1 MVAGR
6 KPSVST
12 GIYSPGEIHSDGDLA
27 GPFEASKPAELGPE
41 RLSKAA
47 RRTKLSMRKIGALQ
61 TRERPYAVWDSVL
74 PSFGVYVAASGRK
87 TFIAQTRIRGISR
100 RTTLGLYPD
109 HHIDAIRPTARLW
122 LLEAEKRQRPLNPK
136 PVASPAV
143 TLQALAEEYCA
154 NQGERWAPLTLETS
168 LGALRRSIYPALGS
182 VDVAKLTTADV
193 ERWFDGLAQSPGSA
207 NRAAPVLSSIMK
219 YAEQKGL
226 RLPGSN
232 PCRRLKR
239 YKRRP
244 MERFLSPAEL
254 RRLGRGLTSIEEEQ
268 PQFAAAVRLL
278 VLTGMRASEV
288 LSLTFEGLHPPRA
301 FLRTSKTGPRTVY
314 LCQAACRI
322 VEKLRSEASGE
333 WVISTGRQAMSY
345 AWLSSHWSALR
356 EEVELSDVRLHDLRH
371 TYASVAAGQGIGL
384 SLVGGLLGHALPE
397 STMRYTHFA
406 DDVTRVAV
414 DRVSARLASLSSG
427 EGMAA

>member
-1 MVAGR
+1 MVAGWS
-6 KPSVST
+6 PSVSIEFYSSEDIHT
-12 GIYSPGEIHSDGDLA
+12 GGDLA
-27 GPFEASKPAELGPE
+27 GIFVASKPAELGPE

-61 TRERPYAVWDSVL
+61 ALERPYAVWDSAL

-109 HHIDAIRPTARLW
+109 NHIDAIRGAARLW
-122 LLEAEKRQRPLNPK
+122 LLEAEKRQRPLNPR
-136 PVASPAV
+136 PTPLPAV
-143 TLQALAEEYCA
+143 TLQALAEDYCA
-154 NQGERWAPLTLETS
+154 NQADRWAPLTLETS
-168 LGALRRSIYPALGS
+168 LGALRRSIYPTLGG
-182 VDVAKLTTADV
+182 VDVANLTAADV

-207 NRAAPVLSSIMK
+207 NRAAPVLSAIMK

-226 RLPGSN
+226 RTPGSN

-244 MERFLSPAEL
+244 MERFLSPGEL
-254 RRLGRGLTSIEEEQ
+254 RRVGRRLAEVEAEQ
-268 PQFAAAVRLL
+268 PEFAAAIRLL

-288 LSLTFEGLHPPRA
+288 LSLTFGGVQGSRA
-301 FLRTSKTGPRTVY
+301 FLPKSKTGPRTIY
-314 LCQAACRI
+314 LCQAACSLI
-322 VEKLRSEASGE
+322 EGLKPSATSE
-333 WVISTGRQAMSY
+333 WVISTGRRAMSY
-345 AWLSSHWSALR
+345 SWLSSHWAVFR

-384 SLVGGLLGHALPE
+384 SFVGGLLGHVLPE

-406 DDVTRVAV
+406 DDVTRAAV
-414 DRVSARLASLSSG
+414 DRVSARLASLSAG
-427 EGMAA
+427 EGAAA

>member
-6 KPSVST
+6 KPSVSKRNSSSEHFHAHEDA
-12 GIYSPGEIHSDGDLA
+12 Y
-27 GPFEASKPAELGPE
+27 GPLIGSKPAELAPE

-47 RRTKLSMRKIGALQ
+47 RRTTLSMRKIGALKAL
-61 TRERPYAVWDSVL
+61 ERPYAVWDSVL

-109 HHIDAIRPTARLW
+109 NHIDAIRAAGRLW
-122 LLEAEKRQRPLNPK
+122 LLEAEKRQRPLNPR
-136 PVASPAV
+136 PTPLPAV

-154 NQGERWAPLTLETS
+154 NQGDRWAPLTLETS
-168 LGALRRSIYPALGS
+168 LGALRRSIYPALGG
-182 VDVAKLTTADV
+182 VDVAKLTAADV
-193 ERWFDGLAQSPGSA
+193 ERWFDGLAQLPGSA
-207 NRAAPVLSSIMK
+207 NRAAPVLSAIMK

-254 RRLGRGLTSIEEEQ
+254 RRLGRGLAAIEAAQ
-268 PQFAAAVRLL
+268 PHFAAAIRLL

-288 LSLTFEGLHPPRA
+288 LSLRFAYVHAPRA
-301 FLRTSKTGPRTVY
+301 FLPTSKTGPRTIY
-314 LCQAACRI
+314 LCKAACQVI
-322 VEKLRSEASGE
+322 KTLRPSANGE
-333 WVISTGRQAMSY
+333 WVISTGRRAMSR

-356 EEVELSDVRLHDLRH
+356 EAVELTDVRLHELRH

-397 STMRYTHFA
+397 STLRYTHFA
-406 DDVTRVAV
+406 DDVTRAAV
-414 DRVSARLASLSSG
+414 DRVSARLALLSAGSSV
-427 EGMAA
+427 AA